1 MILDIVK
8 VKDDTV
14 SGEMSINRNGRLV
27 GSIKMSNKSN
37 TITWS
42 ISFGGKEIILFNN
55 SSRATTDLISAFE
68 IQTSN
73 TFSGMC
79 YQVHEGGLF
88 SKYDIYELRYQSLPY
103 KLYPIALADSR
114 TLPVYYGNWQV
125 ASIENETGGNSLF
138 RNAQILA
145 EDEKAALVA
154 FIFFC
159 YTRSN
164 PAPLSQVTNKK
175 LLGKIDPA
183 FPTRIQP

>member
-8 VKDDTV
+8 VKDDTI
-14 SGEMSINRNGRLV
+14 SGEMSIMRNGRLV
-27 GSIKMSNKSN
+27 GGIKMMNRAG
-37 TITWS
+37 TTVWS
-42 ISFGGKEIILFNN
+42 VSFGGKELTLSNN
-55 SSRATTDLISAFE
+55 SPRATTDMLAPFE
-68 IQTSN
+68 IQTNN
-73 TFSGMC
+73 TFSGMS

-125 ASIENETGGNSLF
+125 ASIENDQTSNSLF

-145 EDEKAALVA
+145 EDDKAAVVA

-159 YTRSN
+159 YIRSN
-164 PAPLSQVTNKK
+164 PAPLSQATNKK
-175 LLGKIDPA
+175 LYGKIDPS
-183 FPTRIQP
+183 FPTRIKP